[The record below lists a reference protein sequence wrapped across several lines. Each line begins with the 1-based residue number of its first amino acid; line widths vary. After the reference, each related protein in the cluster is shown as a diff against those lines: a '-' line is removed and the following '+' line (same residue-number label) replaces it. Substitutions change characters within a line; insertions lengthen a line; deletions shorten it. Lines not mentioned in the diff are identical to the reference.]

1 MEEIKTL
8 DLTVQDLPKDVTL
21 DLSESGGDA
30 VLTDA
35 IESLKSE
42 VLYNSR
48 FDDATVNGHVDAEV
62 VNRQGA
68 TYVLRLTFK
77 KSVA

>member
-8 DLTVQDLPKDVTL
+8 DLTVQDLPKEVTL

-48 FDDATVNGHVDAEV
+48 FDDASVNGCVDAEV

-68 TYVLRLTFK
+68 TYLLRLTFK